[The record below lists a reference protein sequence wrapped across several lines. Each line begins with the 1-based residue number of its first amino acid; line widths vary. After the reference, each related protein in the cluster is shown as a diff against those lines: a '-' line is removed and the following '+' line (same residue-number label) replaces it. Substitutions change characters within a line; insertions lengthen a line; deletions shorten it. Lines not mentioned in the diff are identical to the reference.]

1 MVIAGMLILIICG
14 GVGLM
19 GITVMH
25 FWVALVLLGIGWNFA
40 YIGAT
45 AMVTDCHTP
54 SERAKVQGLNDFTIF
69 GTTTVGSLLAG
80 YLLATVGWATINAA
94 LMPIALLCVVV
105 MTGLIV
111 TSRPST
117 APAA

>member
-1 MVIAGMLILIICG
+1 MVITGMLILIGCG
-14 GVGLM
+14 AVSLT

-69 GTTTVGSLLAG
+69 GVTTVGSLLAG
-80 YLLATVGWATINAA
+80 YLLATVGWATINGV
-94 LMPIALLCVVV
+94 LMPIALLCVAA
-105 MTGLIV
+105 MIGLIM
-111 TSRPST
+111 TSRPSA